1 MTQFK
6 QFELVY
12 NQLKNL
18 TEEINALIEK
28 EEYDSAAEEVV
39 HKDRL
44 IQQLLNIKKTIKFTA
59 EERETLLLM
68 EQEMQENKY
77 ANIEVLKKIHHEIG
91 EEIKRTKKK
100 VKVNSAYDEYVPEQ
114 QGIFVD
120 MSD

>member
-12 NQLKNL
+12 NQLKKL
-18 TEEINALIEK
+18 TEDINALISK
-28 EEYDSAAEEVV
+28 EEYDIAAEEVV
-39 HKDRL
+39 NKDRL

-68 EQEMQENKY
+68 EQEMHDNKY
-77 ANIEVLKKIHHEIG
+77 INIDVLKKMHHEIG

-100 VKVNSAYDEYVPEQ
+100 VKVNSAYDEYTPDK